1 MTKSEIIKRIDALKP
16 WFHSIDLGDGI
27 RIQRDPVHGA
37 ETNYPEVLWKT
48 VKKLLPG
55 NVQGLRVLDV
65 GCNAGYFSV
74 EMKRAG
80 ASYVLGIEGFP
91 QYLAQA
97 KLVRDILQIDL
108 DLRELNVY
116 QVTED
121 LGRFDITLF
130 LGVLYHLKHPL
141 LALEIL
147 ASVTEGILVVES
159 AILPD
164 SPSSN
169 LRVNDYGGAT
179 HELRFLSNQP
189 VGDEPGVVGLQNWFI
204 PSLDCLKAFLQTVGF
219 EHIVAESIKDDR
231 AIVVASRAERA
242 VPVAPKSHVIKALTS
257 TVLEQRQVAA
267 NGTNDPPLLPLPPD
281 EMRALV
287 TTAGV
292 SHFDNPTRKPIFSD
306 IPLHQYE
313 TVFDFGCGCGRLAR
327 QLLQQ
332 LPSPRKY
339 VGIDLHSGMIKWC
352 QENLQPRATAFDFIH
367 HDVHET
373 VFNPGENKA
382 RVLPFPAQ
390 DNSFKLVI
398 AASVFTGLLEDQAE
412 YYLKEVT
419 RILDPNG
426 FFVSTWFLFDK
437 RYFPMMQ
444 DFQNALFINLSHPAN
459 AVVVDVNWLRKIIKE
474 VGLKI
479 VQVYPP
485 PIRGFQWLVYMVPRS
500 SDRVEVD
507 FPEDTAPLGSYNEIV
522 RSGQ

>member
-1 MTKSEIIKRIDALKP
+1 MTKSEILERIDALKP
-16 WFHSIDLGDGI
+16 WFHSIDLGNGI
-27 RIQRDPVHGA
+27 RIQRDPVHGPD
-37 ETNYPEVLWKT
+37 TTYPENLWKI
-48 VKKLLPG
+48 VRELLPG
-55 NVQGLRVLDV
+55 NLQGLRVLDV
-65 GCNAGYFSV
+65 GCNAGYFCI

-80 ASYVLGIEGFP
+80 ANYVLGIEGFP

-116 QVTED
+116 QVRKD
-121 LGRFDITLF
+121 LGQFDITLF

-141 LALEIL
+141 LALEAL
-147 ASVTEGILVVES
+147 ANVTEGILVVES

-164 SPSSN
+164 FPSSN
-169 LRVNDYGGAT
+169 SQISNYGGRI

-189 VGDEPGVVGLQNWFI
+189 VGNEPGVVGLQNWFI
-204 PSLDCLKAFLQTVGF
+204 PSLDCLKAFIQTVGF
-219 EHIVAESIKDDR
+219 EHIVAESVAYDR
-231 AIVVASRAERA
+231 AIVVASRAGRA
-242 VPVAPKSHVIKALTS
+242 VPDTPKSHVTKEPAS
-257 TVLEQRQVAA
+257 TVLGQIQVRT

-281 EMRALV
+281 EMRSLV

-292 SHFDNPTRKPIFSD
+292 SHFDNPTRKPIFHD

-339 VGIDLHSGMIKWC
+339 LGIDLHLGMIKWC
-352 QENLQPRATAFDFIH
+352 QENLQPRATGFEFIH
-367 HDVHET
+367 HDVHEI

-398 AASVFTGLLEDQAE
+398 AASVFTHLLEDQTE
-412 YYLKEVT
+412 YYLKEVA

-437 RYFPMMQ
+437 RYFPMQ
-444 DFQNALFINLSHPAN
+444 DFQNALFITLTHPAN
-459 AVVVDVNWLRKIIKE
+459 AVVVDVNWLQKIVKE

-500 SDRVEVD
+500 SHRVEVD
-507 FPEDTAPLGSYNEIV
+507 FPEDTAPFGSYNEIV
-522 RSGQ
+522 RSGR